1 LVVTENALE
10 SLRDMNRYLGLL
22 HAASGPGEFVNA
34 VSEYLASW
42 SKPKIENLQKVDGGW
57 GPFANGLRPR
67 PFRTVA
73 AIVGIGDT
81 VRRQLASLK
90 EAGIALNPELL
101 EVDLFFFAATQVAE
115 DQMAVKSHGYGA
127 AARRG
132 AYPQYAKTQASDH
145 NF

>member
-1 LVVTENALE
+1 VINEETLE
-10 SLRDMNRYLGLL
+10 SLPGMDRYLDLM
-22 HAASGPGEFVNA
+22 HAASGVGEFVNA
-34 VSEYLASW
+34 VGEYLASW

-57 GPFANGLRPR
+57 GPFDRHGQPTRL
-67 PFRTVA
+67 RTVA
-73 AIVGIGDT
+73 DVTRIGDAL
-81 VRRQLASLK
+81 RRQLVALK

-127 AARRG
+127 AVRRG
-132 AYPQYAKTQASDH
+132 AYLQYAKTQASDH